1 MIGKIELSG
10 EIIRSAIEVHRLLGP
25 GMLEKTYKLAL
36 SHELQCK
43 GFRVETE
50 VPITLCYK
58 ELIIPN
64 AYFMDLVVEEE
75 VVVELKSIEQL
86 GPMHHAQLLTYLRHS
101 GMSLGLL
108 MNFHEPIL
116 KNGIRRVVN

>member
-1 MIGKIELSG
+1 MNGNIELSG
-10 EIIRSAIEVHRLLGP
+10 EVIRSAIEVHRLLGP
-25 GMLEKTYKLAL
+25 GKLEKTYKLAL
-36 SHELQCK
+36 CYELQNK
-43 GFRVETE
+43 GLRVETE
-50 VPITLCYK
+50 VPINLSYK
-58 ELIIPN
+58 DLIIPN